1 MNSQRQTILA
11 KAYLSVYNILLFLGW
26 GYLLV
31 DFIVHSIQ
39 TNFFHA
45 LQSQFERNSNII
57 HFLQFLN
64 MFDIVNAL
72 AGLWGESKISMFW

>member
-11 KAYLSVYNILLFLGW
+11 KTYLSIYNILLFLGW

-39 TNFFHA
+39 TSFFLE
-45 LQSQFERNSNII
+45 LQSQFERNSSII

-64 MFDIVNAL
+64 LLDILNAL